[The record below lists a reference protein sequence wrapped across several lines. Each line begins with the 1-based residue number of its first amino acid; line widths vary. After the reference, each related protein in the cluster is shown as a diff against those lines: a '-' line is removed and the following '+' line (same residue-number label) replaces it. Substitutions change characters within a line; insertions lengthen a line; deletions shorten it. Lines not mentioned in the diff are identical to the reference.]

1 MAVVDVVT
9 PDGHLG
15 VTGEGYR
22 PTGTITG
29 PATARTLAVGIS
41 QAALDCVH
49 GAAVERN
56 GEWVPDGD
64 AMEAAIHCFALRC
77 GVADRR
83 DTLRSRQ
90 PFTAARMLSSST
102 FADGVSVLG
111 APESVLARCR
121 SLPETVY
128 DDLDAL
134 TRHGRRV
141 VAVARRTVAAAAA
154 DAESDLT
161 FLGLL
166 GLEDPPRPDVDVALA
181 ACRRAD
187 IRVAMITGDHPSTAE
202 AIARDIGLL
211 GPGGVVLSAADLPT
225 DDEELGALLDRPDG
239 AVVARVTPADKFR
252 IARVLRDRG
261 HVVAMTGDGVNDAPA
276 MREADVGV
284 AMGASGA
291 TSRASPPT
299 SSSSTITSARS
310 SPRSSWGGP
319 RSRTSSAS

>member
-49 GAAVERN
+49 GAAVE
-56 GEWVPDGD
+56 
-64 AMEAAIHCFALRC
+64 AL
-77 GVADRR
+77 D
-83 DTLRSRQ
+83 
-90 PFTAARMLSSST
+90 
-102 FADGVSVLG
+102 
-111 APESVLARCR
+111 
-121 SLPETVY
+121 
-128 DDLDAL
+128 
-134 TRHGRRV
+134 
-141 VAVARRTVAAAAA
+141 
-154 DAESDLT
+154 
-161 FLGLL
+161 
-166 GLEDPPRPDVDVALA
+166 